1 MKKLVVGY
9 RAVLLLLALHYCA
22 GAMAVLLPVT
32 DVKPATA
39 SANVQLLEPFNI
51 VDLDRPRHI
60 RLYLPPKYQQSQ
72 KRYPVLYLHD
82 GQNVFDDAT
91 AYAGEWGVDETLN
104 QLAAQGWLEL
114 IVVAI
119 DNGAQHR
126 MQEYSGWDNPRF
138 GKAEGEAYLRFIEQQ
153 VKPYIDSHF
162 RTLTTPADTGIM
174 GSSMGGLISHYAMFN
189 RPGTFSKAG
198 IFSPSYWYN
207 EAVYSQT
214 DIHVL
219 PKQSRISLLVG
230 TKEGREMVSNTLKMA
245 DLLLKQGLAHAQLS
259 LKVVPEAEHNEAFW
273 RSEFADAV
281 LYLYNPAAY
290 YLRSQP

>member
-1 MKKLVVGY
+1 MNTLVVGY
-9 RAVLLLLALHYCA
+9 RAVFVLLALHYCA
-22 GAMAVLLPVT
+22 SAMAVLLPVT

-51 VDLDRPRHI
+51 ADLDRPRHI

-119 DNGAQHR
+119 DNGEQHR

-138 GKAEGEAYLRFIEQQ
+138 GKAEGEAYINFIRNEL
-153 VKPYIDSHF
+153 KPYVDRHF
-162 RTLTTPADTGIM
+162 RTLPEAADTGIM
-174 GSSMGGLISHYAMFN
+174 VSSMGGLISHYALFN

-198 IFSPSYWYN
+198 IFSPSYWYS
-207 EAVYSQT
+207 EAVYAKTNMQ
-214 DIHVL
+214 VL

-245 DLLLKQGLAHAQLS
+245 DLLRSQGLANAQLS
-259 LKVVPEAEHNEAFW
+259 VKVVPEAEHNEAFW

-281 LYLYNPAAY
+281 LYLFNPAAY
-290 YLRSQP
+290 YLRAR